1 MRNRLGHSR
10 FDEMK
15 VKKGK
20 TWQMGLRYFE
30 EFVKRN
36 FNEDEHQEI
45 NVPCVP
51 PRPRG
56 EEGRGRRRSRVAD
69 AITGFPD
76 CPTTRRWGST
86 RAFWS

>member
-1 MRNRLGHSR
+1 MGQAR

-15 VKKGK
+15 SKKGK

-45 NVPCVP
+45 NVPY
-51 PRPRG
+51 
-56 EEGRGRRRSRVAD
+56 VACLSTY
-69 AITGFPD
+69 IQRWD
-76 CPTTRRWGST
+76 CL
-86 RAFWS
+86 FY